1 MLAIVAWLLPQL
13 SLAQSRT
20 ITGTV
25 TDNSGAPLPLVSVQE
40 KGTTNGTTTN
50 DRGQFSLVTTTARPV
65 LVFSYTGLEAQEV
78 TVGTGNTYNVSLSVS
93 GGSMS
98 EVVVTAL
105 GIRREKKALGYSAQE
120 VSGEDLA
127 ATKQTNIVNALR
139 GQVAGV
145 QINSG
150 GGAPGQG
157 SRIVIRGVKSLGP
170 GKNNQPLFIID
181 GVEMDNST
189 TTVSTAG
196 DLRGLSNRA
205 ADINPDDVESIS
217 VLRGGAATALY
228 GLRGANGVVVI
239 TTKSA
244 KAGKMRVNLS
254 TSYGIDEVNKF
265 PEVQRTFSQGSIS
278 VYNPADFF
286 PSWGPT
292 TEAAKALDPSH
303 PDRIYHHYARGYEH
317 GQQFRTSLNLSGGTE
332 TALLNSSVSYFNQ
345 EGVIPNSDYRN
356 ISARLG
362 AQFRISPKLRFNPSF
377 YFINSGGYRVN
388 ADRYNEQLS
397 YWSPRWDVRDYI
409 KEDGTMKSYGNDN
422 PIYGTYSNRF
432 KDNVNRVIGTGA
444 LTFSPLKWLDL
455 DYKLGL
461 DYYADFRRH
470 TGPGRKGLVGE
481 IPFGDNGLGFVDEY
495 RISNRILNSNLM
507 ASFKKD
513 WSSDFNTVLRLGN
526 DVRDRKYS
534 RLTSNGSELDVPDL
548 LTLNNAKVRTT
559 SQYEERYRIVSAYG
573 DLALAYKNFLF
584 LNITGRND
592 WSSAL
597 TAPNNSFFYPSVSLA
612 YAFSDHFTLPTFM
625 SFGKFRASWAEIG
638 KDTDPYETSTVYNSS
653 VITSTS
659 QVVWTRSDAKGD
671 EFLKP
676 EKTTTLELGTELR
689 FLKNRLGLDFTW
701 YKSNSRDQIIPVS
714 VSPTSG
720 FTSFILNAGEI
731 ENKGIELV
739 LNGSPVKGRN
749 FSWDATLNLSRNRN
763 EVVKIREGLTEI
775 VLASHFGYAGSTATM
790 KYVPGDAVG
799 NIYGSSYLRYYGTKT
814 DDKTTVDNSLPLV
827 IAATGSNRGFPVRD
841 GTQRILGNSQPDWI
855 GGLMNTFSYKN
866 LTLSFLWETQQ
877 GMERY
882 NQLSNFMAAFGI
894 AKYTEDRNTTRVF
907 EGVLPNGTPN
917 TQVVFLGQGVGPD
930 NRDYTAGFY
939 RNVYRTI
946 TENFV
951 EDASWVRL
959 RNVNLS
965 YNLPTNLFKRSFVQG
980 ASVTLTGNNLL
991 LFTDYTGYDPE
1002 TSSFSAGSNV
1012 DAFSGFT
1019 YPAVRSYLF
1028 TVNLNF

>member
-1 MLAIVAWLLPQL
+1 
-13 SLAQSRT
+13 
-20 ITGTV
+20 
-25 TDNSGAPLPLVSVQE
+25 
-40 KGTTNGTTTN
+40 
-50 DRGQFSLVTTTARPV
+50 
-65 LVFSYTGLEAQEV
+65 
-78 TVGTGNTYNVSLSVS
+78 
-93 GGSMS
+93 
-98 EVVVTAL
+98 
-105 GIRREKKALGYSAQE
+105 
-120 VSGEDLA
+120 
-127 ATKQTNIVNALR
+127 
-139 GQVAGV
+139 
-145 QINSG
+145 
-150 GGAPGQG
+150 
-157 SRIVIRGVKSLGP
+157 
-170 GKNNQPLFIID
+170 
-181 GVEMDNST
+181 
-189 TTVSTAG
+189 
-196 DLRGLSNRA
+196 
-205 ADINPDDVESIS
+205 
-217 VLRGGAATALY
+217 
-228 GLRGANGVVVI
+228 
-239 TTKSA
+239 
-244 KAGKMRVNLS
+244 
-254 TSYGIDEVNKF
+254 
-265 PEVQRTFSQGSIS
+265 
-278 VYNPADFF
+278 
-286 PSWGPT
+286 
-292 TEAAKALDPSH
+292 
-303 PDRIYHHYARGYEH
+303 
-317 GQQFRTSLNLSGGTE
+317 
-332 TALLNSSVSYFNQ
+332 
-345 EGVIPNSDYRN
+345 
-356 ISARLG
+356 
-362 AQFRISPKLRFNPSF
+362 
-377 YFINSGGYRVN
+377 
-388 ADRYNEQLS
+388 
-397 YWSPRWDVRDYI
+397 
-409 KEDGTMKSYGNDN
+409 
-422 PIYGTYSNRF
+422 
-432 KDNVNRVIGTGA
+432 
-444 LTFSPLKWLDL
+444 
-455 DYKLGL
+455 
-461 DYYADFRRH
+461 
-470 TGPGRKGLVGE
+470 
-481 IPFGDNGLGFVDEY
+481 
-495 RISNRILNSNLM
+495 
-507 ASFKKD
+507 
-513 WSSDFNTVLRLGN
+513 
-526 DVRDRKYS
+526 
-534 RLTSNGSELDVPDL
+534 
-548 LTLNNAKVRTT
+548 
-559 SQYEERYRIVSAYG
+559 
-573 DLALAYKNFLF
+573 
-584 LNITGRND
+584 
-592 WSSAL
+592 
-597 TAPNNSFFYPSVSLA
+597 VSLA

-749 FSWDATLNLSRNRN
+749 FSWDATLNFSRNRN